1 LSQWVSDKFFLFFYD
16 GLGVVCTWAWED
28 GGFPDLTIFRMIEGS
43 SMLRFMRLKVVFVI
57 EISSW
62 AGDLGGGTVLLI
74 QSSVNKS
81 HDGSEFIMF
90 EYWNRSDNM
99 MLFIQSRINKNM
111 K

>member
-1 LSQWVSDKFFLFFYD
+1 
-16 GLGVVCTWAWED
+16 
-28 GGFPDLTIFRMIEGS
+28 M
-43 SMLRFMRLKVVFVI
+43 I

-62 AGDLGGGTVLLI
+62 AGDVGVGSVFLI
-74 QSSVNKS
+74 QSSVDKS

-90 EYWNRSDNM
+90 ECWNRSDNV